1 MHALPACMSVYHMYD
16 WCLRRAEEGILSS
29 GTGVIGSCE
38 PLVAARNWTQAL
50 STRATSANSQAIC
63 PAPLFSSETRSPVT
77 KAGLEI
83 LVLLPLS
90 ASWVEW

>member
-38 PLVAARNWTQAL
+38 PLVAARN
-50 STRATSANSQAIC
+50 
-63 PAPLFSSETRSPVT
+63 
-77 KAGLEI
+77 
-83 LVLLPLS
+83 
-90 ASWVEW
+90 